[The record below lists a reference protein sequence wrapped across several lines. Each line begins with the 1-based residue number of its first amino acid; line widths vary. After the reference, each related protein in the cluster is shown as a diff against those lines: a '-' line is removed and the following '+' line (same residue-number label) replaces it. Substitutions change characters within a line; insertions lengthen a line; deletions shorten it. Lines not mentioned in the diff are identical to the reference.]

1 MLPKNFAK
9 PAPDSIA
16 RDGRSLSPP
25 DCERDAWAIQ
35 FWIRRE
41 RDPQSVAFE
50 AATAAQRCEVGPAAA
65 RIDQALSRCRPL
77 RRRAFTTARPAR
89 VDIR

>member
-1 MLPKNFAK
+1 MLPKNFAQ
-9 PAPDSIA
+9 PAPNSVA
-16 RDGRSLSPP
+16 RDGYSLSPP
-25 DCERDAWAIQ
+25 DCERDARAVQ
-35 FWIRRE
+35 FWIQRE
-41 RDPQSVAFE
+41 RNPQRVAFE
-50 AATAAQRCEVGPAAA
+50 TATAAQRYEVGPAAA